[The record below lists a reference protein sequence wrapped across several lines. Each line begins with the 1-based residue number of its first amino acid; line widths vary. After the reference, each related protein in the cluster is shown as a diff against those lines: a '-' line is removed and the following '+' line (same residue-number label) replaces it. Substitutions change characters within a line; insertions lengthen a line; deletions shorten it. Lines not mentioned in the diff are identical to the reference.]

1 MCNDS
6 MKNPLLTKKNIRR
19 ITEFFNS
26 ERGMKLIPYGLGA
39 KYISW
44 FCNTDFAI
52 QRFFKKKLPIVLEFL
67 ETFTGKWDERQVKS
81 GFFTMNYLHGWRSS
95 SISHMSGMTFKR
107 RVKIT
112 GLDVFKQLYD
122 EKKGIILLGTH
133 YGLPAASF
141 SIFPRLGYSNF
152 YTILGEK
159 GAESVKFKGMH
170 AKMKPKVL
178 VFKRGGESDAFSM
191 LFEAKEL
198 LEKGNILHLLG
209 DGSHGR
215 ASHTLNFLGKLR
227 GYRATFAEL
236 ALLTDS
242 PIIPV
247 FITPEKGK
255 IIVDISTPLDLGDPE
270 ADREERVQNIV
281 QQYSDLLEEKWME
294 NPSFI
299 NGGFMEMYN
308 RLIQA

>member
-1 MCNDS
+1 

-19 ITEFFNS
+19 LTEFFNS
-26 ERGMKLIPYGLGA
+26 EKGLKLIPYGLGA

-44 FCNTDFAI
+44 FCKTDFALE
-52 QRFFKKKLPIVLEFL
+52 RFFRKKIHIIDEFL
-67 ETFTGKWDERQVKS
+67 ENFPGKWNEKEVRS

-95 SISHMSGMTFKR
+95 SISHMRQLSFRR
-107 RVKIT
+107 RVKIS
-112 GLDVFKQLYD
+112 GLDEFK
-122 EKKGIILLGTH
+122 KHHKAGKGIILLGTH
-133 YGLPAASF
+133 YGLPAVSF
-141 SIFPRLGYSNF
+141 SVFPRLGFKNF
-152 YTILGEK
+152 YTIIGEK
-159 GAESVKFKGMH
+159 GAESVKFKGLREDR
-170 AKMKPKVL
+170 KPKLL

-215 ASHTLNFLGKLR
+215 ASHNFNFLGKVR

-236 ALLTDS
+236 ALLTGS

-247 FITPEKGK
+247 FITPVKGK
-255 IIVDISTPLDLGDPE
+255 IKVDICSPLDLSDTGT
-270 ADREERVQNIV
+270 DREERVQSIV
-281 QQYSDLLEEKWME
+281 QQYSDLLEEKWMG
-294 NPSFI
+294 NPAFI

-308 RLIQA
+308 RLIRAN